1 MTWVNLNEQS
11 TEFCVLVQGE
21 RGFPGLTGPPG
32 VPGFPG
38 PEGPIG
44 PRGEKVGRNCWT
56 TRNFTLDVTSSVVES
71 SFPVCQRYNRLISL
85 DFHLDYLE

>member
-1 MTWVNLNEQS
+1 MLAPTAHDHYSDFL
-11 TEFCVLVQGE
+11 CLCPYVQGE

-44 PRGEKVGRNCWT
+44 PRGEKV
-56 TRNFTLDVTSSVVES
+56 S
-71 SFPVCQRYNRLISL
+71 
-85 DFHLDYLE
+85 